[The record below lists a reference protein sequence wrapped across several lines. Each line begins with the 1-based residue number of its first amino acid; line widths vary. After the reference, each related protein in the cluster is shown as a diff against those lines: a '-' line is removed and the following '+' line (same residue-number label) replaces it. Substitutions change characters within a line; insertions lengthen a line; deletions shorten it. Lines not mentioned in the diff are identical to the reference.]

1 MLLRGVFINR
11 DTNGEGVLKVGT
23 TLIRVSTVVGI
34 LYFLDLEFPKYMKKA
49 VQVDYVYDVELNK
62 G

>member
-1 MLLRGVFINR
+1 MIFVVE
-11 DTNGEGVLKVGT
+11 GEGEKITGN
-23 TLIRVSTVVGI
+23 
-34 LYFLDLEFPKYMKKA
+34 FLDLEFPEYMKKA